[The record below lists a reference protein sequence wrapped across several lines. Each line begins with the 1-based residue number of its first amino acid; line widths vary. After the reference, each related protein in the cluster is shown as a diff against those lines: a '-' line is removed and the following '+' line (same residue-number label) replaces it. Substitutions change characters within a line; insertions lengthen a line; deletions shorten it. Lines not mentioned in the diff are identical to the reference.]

1 VSKFKLFQKQLD
13 SVVKNTTN
21 LRELQKLAVEVMVI
35 LENRMNE
42 LRAKEIEKYSTGQ
55 VVQVDIEGEVIEFKV
70 VKTTPSN
77 RIHGKGLQGKYFN
90 EVFSFL
96 PDAVLEIKNG

>member
-1 VSKFKLFQKQLD
+1 MSKFKLFQKQLD
-13 SVVKNTTN
+13 SVVKNTTH

-42 LRAKEIEKYSTGQ
+42 LRAKEIQKYSTGQ

>member
-1 VSKFKLFQKQLD
+1 MSKFKLFQKQLD

-42 LRAKEIEKYSTGQ
+42 LRAKEIQKYSTGQ

>member
-1 VSKFKLFQKQLD
+1 MSKFKLFQKQLD

-42 LRAKEIEKYSTGQ
+42 LRAKEIQKYSTGQ
-55 VVQVDIEGEVIEFKV
+55 VVQVDIEGEVLEFKV

-90 EVFSFL
+90 EVVSFL

>member
-1 VSKFKLFQKQLD
+1 MSKFKLFQKQLD

>member
-1 VSKFKLFQKQLD
+1 MSKFKLFQKQLD
-13 SVVKNTTN
+13 SVVQNTNN
-21 LRELQKLAVEVMVI
+21 LRELRKLAGEVMVI
-35 LENRMNE
+35 LENRINE

-90 EVFSFL
+90 EVFSFP

>member
-1 VSKFKLFQKQLD
+1 MSKFKLFLKQLD
-13 SVVKNTTN
+13 SLVQNTTN
-21 LRELQKLAVEVMVI
+21 LREIQKVARDAMVI